1 MNRLFK
7 LLGLLTL
14 SLFIYSCQSSEKKES
29 SEETQETTEPSS
41 TVAETETISEVTVIN
56 PNLASEE
63 ELKSV
68 GLGEQL
74 IKQVLENRPFITM
87 ADLDALIQDAMV
99 DSTERVRLYA
109 EFFVPLNLNTTPEDE
124 FKLIPGVG
132 DRMAHE
138 FEEYRPYTRIQQF
151 RAEIGKYVD
160 ESEIARFEKYVFV
173 PIELNSASEEEIL
186 AIPGVGDRMAHEFE
200 EYRPYQS
207 MEQFRKEIGK
217 YVDDK
222 ELSRLERFVYLKE

>member
-29 SEETQETTEPSS
+29 SEEVQSEEAQDTTEPSS

-74 IKQVLENRPFITM
+74 IKQVLENR
-87 ADLDALIQDAMV
+87 
-99 DSTERVRLYA
+99 
-109 EFFVPLNLNTTPEDE
+109 
-124 FKLIPGVG
+124 
-132 DRMAHE
+132 
-138 FEEYRPYTRIQQF
+138 
-151 RAEIGKYVD
+151 
-160 ESEIARFEKYVFV
+160 
-173 PIELNSASEEEIL
+173 
-186 AIPGVGDRMAHEFE
+186 
-200 EYRPYQS
+200 
-207 MEQFRKEIGK
+207 
-217 YVDDK
+217 
-222 ELSRLERFVYLKE
+222 